1 MEIINTAIPELKVIQ
16 PKVFG
21 DARGYFFES
30 YNKQQLAAAGLKADF
45 VQDNQSLSAKNVI
58 RGLHFQKP
66 PFAQGKLV
74 RVITG
79 RAMDVAVDIRK
90 GSPTYGRHVTTLLSA
105 EENNMFWIPAGF
117 AHGFVALED
126 HTIFAYKTTDYYN
139 KESEGAIRWNDPDIN
154 VEWGVSK
161 PVISDKDKVSPF
173 FKDFESPFI
182 YEELR

>member
-1 MEIINTAIPELKVIQ
+1 MEIIDTAIEDLKIIQ
-16 PKVFG
+16 PRIFG

-30 YNKQQLAAAGLKADF
+30 YHKKKLEALGLYADF

-90 GSPTYGRHVTTLLSA
+90 GSPTYGKYVSTILSA
-105 EENNMFWIPAGF
+105 EKNNMFWIPAGF

-126 HTIFAYKTTDYYN
+126 NTVFAYKTDQYYN
-139 KESEGAIRWNDPDIN
+139 KESEDAIRWDDPDLKVEWN
-154 VEWGVSK
+154 VENPIISEKDQQSK
-161 PVISDKDKVSPF
+161 FFRDFTTPF
-173 FKDFESPFI
+173 TYSK
-182 YEELR
+182 

>member
-1 MEIINTAIPELKVIQ
+1 MEIIDTAIPELKVIQ

-30 YNKQQLAAAGLKADF
+30 YHKERLAELGLTADF

-74 RVITG
+74 RVISG
-79 RAMDVAVDIRK
+79 SAMDVAVDIRK
-90 GSPTYGRHVTTLLSA
+90 GSPTYGRYVKTLLSS
-105 EENNMFWIPAGF
+105 EQNNMFWIPAGF

-126 HTIFAYKTTDYYN
+126 NTIFAYKTTDYYN
-139 KESEGAIRWNDPDIN
+139 KESEGAIRWNDPDIH
-154 VEWGVSK
+154 VEWGIED
-161 PVISDKDKVSPF
+161 PVISDKDQKSPF
-173 FKDFESPFI
+173 FKDFVSPFT
-182 YEELR
+182 YSK

>member
-1 MEIINTAIPELKVIQ
+1 MEIIDTIIPELKVIQ

-79 RAMDVAVDIRK
+79 TAMDVAVDIRK
-90 GSPTYGRHVTTLLSA
+90 GSPTYGQHVKTLLSS
-105 EENNMFWIPAGF
+105 EQNNMFWIPAGF

-126 HTIFAYKTTDYYN
+126 NTIFAYKTTDYYN
-139 KESEGAIRWNDPDIN
+139 KASEGAIRWNDPDIH
-154 VEWGVSK
+154 VAWGIDN
-161 PVISDKDKVSPF
+161 PVISDKDKAAPF

-182 YEELR
+182 YGEY

>member
-1 MEIINTAIPELKVIQ
+1 MEIIDTAIPELKIIQ

-30 YNKQQLAAAGLKADF
+30 YHKERLAELGLTADF

-79 RAMDVAVDIRK
+79 SAMDVAVDIRK
-90 GSPTYGRHVTTLLSA
+90 GSPTYGRYVKTLLSS
-105 EENNMFWIPAGF
+105 EQNNMFWIPAGF

-126 HTIFAYKTTDYYN
+126 NTIFAYKTTDYYN
-139 KESEGAIRWNDPDIN
+139 KESEGAIRWNDPDIH
-154 VEWGVSK
+154 VEWGIED
-161 PVISDKDKVSPF
+161 PVISDKDQKSPF
-173 FKDFESPFI
+173 FKDFVSPFT
-182 YEELR
+182 YSK

>member
-1 MEIINTAIPELKVIQ
+1 MEIIDTTIPDLKIIQ
-16 PKVFG
+16 PRIFG

-30 YNKQQLAAAGLKADF
+30 YHKEKLAELGLHADF

-90 GSPTYGRHVTTLLSA
+90 GSPTYGKHVCTLLSS
-105 EENNMFWIPAGF
+105 EKNNMFWIPEGF

-126 HTIFAYKTTDYYN
+126 NTIFAYKTTNYYN
-139 KESEGAIRWNDPDIN
+139 KASEDAIRWNDPDIGIDWN
-154 VEWGVSK
+154 VDQSI
-161 PVISDKDKVSPF
+161 ISEKDQQSRF
-173 FKDFESPFI
+173 FKDFETPFVF
-182 YEELR
+182 